1 MNPFKIK
8 TLDDFTIADCEAYL
22 NRYPYG
28 EHSIEVKNRMKG
40 LAKGVIKVDKNES
53 KSNKPVTKALTDN
66 VPTDKVKTSP
76 KMKNNHRKV
85 NVAHNSGRTSKIS
98 YQSSQ
103 NLSCKEERSVVDTI
117 LWWVGAIVITLIIG
131 TAIIWAIDAMM
142 PEGSANFIQ
151 KYKYVIYPLCL
162 MISKYFEKNKLY

>member
-40 LAKGVIKVDKNES
+40 LAKGVIKVDKKEP
-53 KSNKPVTKALTDN
+53 KSNKPVKEALTDN

-76 KMKNNHRKV
+76 KKKNNHRKV
-85 NVAHNSGRTSKIS
+85 NVSHNSERTDKIS
-98 YQSSQ
+98 YHSSQ
-103 NLSCKEERSVVDTI
+103 KSTFKEEKSIVDTI
-117 LWWVGAIVITLIIG
+117 LWWVGAIVIVLFVG
-131 TAIIWAIDAMM
+131 TVVIYIIDAIV
-142 PEGSANFIQ
+142 PEDIAKFIQ
-151 KYKYVIYPLCL
+151 KYKYGIYALCL
-162 MISKYFEKNKLY
+162 AISKWFDKN

>member
-28 EHSIEVKNRMKG
+28 EHSIEVKTRMKG

-53 KSNKPVTKALTDN
+53 KSNKPVKEALADN

-76 KMKNNHRKV
+76 KKKNNH
-85 NVAHNSGRTSKIS
+85 
-98 YQSSQ
+98 
-103 NLSCKEERSVVDTI
+103 
-117 LWWVGAIVITLIIG
+117 
-131 TAIIWAIDAMM
+131 
-142 PEGSANFIQ
+142 
-151 KYKYVIYPLCL
+151 
-162 MISKYFEKNKLY
+162 